1 MTGDKR
7 NNHGNRCSC
16 QLLASLV
23 GGNPSTISFA
33 FCRSVLMKHW
43 VLDCNH
49 GCINA
54 QAGSRRSDKWR
65 EVGQIDPVKAILIK
79 NE

>member
-1 MTGDKR
+1 MKRDKQ

-16 QLLASLV
+16 QVLASIV
-23 GGNPSTISFA
+23 GGDPSTISFA

-43 VLDCNH
+43 DLDCNH
-49 GCINA
+49 GCKDA
-54 QAGSRRSDKWR
+54 QAEITRSDKWR
-65 EVGQIDPVKAILIK
+65 DVGQIDPVKAILIK